1 MIKEMACP
9 ECGAG
14 DGIEVFERDGL
25 TVGDSVCCQCGFTIP
40 EGKRRMRKK
49 HGHQPA
55 GESSGKAGKRS
66 AGDRFG

>member
-40 EGKRRMRKK
+40 EGVGLEECVSTEQSEGFHAWRCPYQR
-49 HGHQPA
+49 A
-55 GESSGKAGKRS
+55 
-66 AGDRFG
+66 

>member
-40 EGKRRMRKK
+40 EGVGLEDYLKNYRDNKK
-49 HGHQPA
+49 LW
-55 GESSGKAGKRS
+55 EMLV
-66 AGDRFG
+66 

>member
-1 MIKEMACP
+1 MAVFADCQDVRKMAVIKEIACP

-40 EGKRRMRKK
+40 EGVGLEDYLKNLL
-49 HGHQPA
+49 
-55 GESSGKAGKRS
+55 
-66 AGDRFG
+66 

>member
-25 TVGDSVCCQCGFTIP
+25 TGGDSGCSRCGFTIP
-40 EGKRRMRKK
+40 EGVALEDYLKNYRDNKK
-49 HGHQPA
+49 L
-55 GESSGKAGKRS
+55 
-66 AGDRFG
+66 

>member
-25 TVGDSVCCQCGFTIP
+25 TVGDSVCSLCGFTIP
-40 EGKRRMRKK
+40 EGVGLEDYLKNLL
-49 HGHQPA
+49 
-55 GESSGKAGKRS
+55 
-66 AGDRFG
+66 

>member
-25 TVGDSVCCQCGFTIP
+25 TVGDSVCCQFGFTIP
-40 EGKRRMRKK
+40 EGIGLEDYLKNYRDNKK
-49 HGHQPA
+49 L
-55 GESSGKAGKRS
+55 
-66 AGDRFG
+66 

>member
-25 TVGDSVCCQCGFTIP
+25 TVGDSVCSRCGFT
-40 EGKRRMRKK
+40 RNTTV
-49 HGHQPA
+49 PA
-55 GESSGKAGKRS
+55 GPRARRS
-66 AGDRFG
+66 AGWQTTRIF

>member
-1 MIKEMACP
+1 MAVIKEIACP

-40 EGKRRMRKK
+40 EGVGLEDYLKNLL
-49 HGHQPA
+49 
-55 GESSGKAGKRS
+55 
-66 AGDRFG
+66 